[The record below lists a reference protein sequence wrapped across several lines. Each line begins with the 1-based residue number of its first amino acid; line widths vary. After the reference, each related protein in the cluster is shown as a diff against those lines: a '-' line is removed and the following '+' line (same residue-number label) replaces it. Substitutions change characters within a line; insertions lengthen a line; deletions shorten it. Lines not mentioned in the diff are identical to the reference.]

1 MMQTAFHYGTEKIV
15 RKFFELYFDEFKL
28 PTNQTVHQYMV
39 NAVKKSQNPEAYT
52 QPVGLDYDRQSD
64 PIKKS
69 LMRQTILSKSSPA

>member
-15 RKFFELYFDEFKL
+15 RKLFELYFDEFKL

-52 QPVGLDYDRQSD
+52 
-64 PIKKS
+64 
-69 LMRQTILSKSSPA
+69 